1 MSGLVPERA
10 HASGIPLRAHLI
22 WFGQHFPWVN
32 VLAVRSAALR
42 GGFDEVVL
50 HHDSDLSATPHYRE
64 LVETPHVS
72 LRRLDPHAALEPCA
86 PHARGL
92 HELFARLRTPATRSD
107 LMRFALLYAEG
118 GVYLDI
124 DTVTLQSFAPLCS
137 GVQAFCGR
145 ERIVYPAVVRKSRS
159 PFVKAAAYGRA
170 RLRDLLRRLP
180 QGHLKFLELQAL
192 FPLAPNP
199 AILAS
204 AARSPFI
211 VQSIERML
219 RIDPEEQWQPNVIG
233 PHLLQGM
240 VADYRGADLAVH
252 PPEVFFPLGPVISE
266 HWFRPRKRA
275 LLDEVVT
282 ERTRLVHWYGSVE
295 TKHLVPLI
303 DPAYVRKH
311 ASTQL
316 FSALALP
323 FAQ

>member
-1 MSGLVPERA
+1 MPTT
-10 HASGIPLRAHLI
+10 H
-22 WFGQHFPWVN
+22 
-32 VLAVRSAALR
+32 
-42 GGFDEVVL
+42 
-50 HHDSDLSATPHYRE
+50 
-64 LVETPHVS
+64 
-72 LRRLDPHAALEPCA
+72 HAASP
-86 PHARGL
+86 
-92 HELFARLRTPATRSD
+92 S
-107 LMRFALLYAEG
+107 
-118 GVYLDI
+118 
-124 DTVTLQSFAPLCS
+124 PL
-137 GVQAFCGR
+137 
-145 ERIVYPAVVRKSRS
+145 
-159 PFVKAAAYGRA
+159 VKVAAYGRA

-295 TKHLVPLI
+295 TKHLVPRI
-303 DPAYVRKH
+303 DPAYVRAH
-311 ASTQL
+311 ANTQL
-316 FSALALP
+316 FSALARP
-323 FAQ
+323 FAG